1 MTNDTSTPE
10 KERDFWGAFKNF
22 AIVFSFIVNLIL
34 VLVLLIS
41 PAPALMA
48 KGQIVDPLLGNLDA
62 AFAALGDTVINSTV
76 KVDHMLPV
84 QFDLPLKQ
92 GTKVVL
98 TEPVPLQ
105 AKATFFLPDGGGAIN
120 GTVSLNL
127 PEGMALPVNLD
138 LMVPVSS
145 TIPVLID
152 VPVEIPLDK
161 AGMGPA
167 IKKLRDVFHPLIEF
181 LQTIPNTPAEALGLK
196 ADQDSQNP

>member
-1 MTNDTSTPE
+1 MTDASTPKRE
-10 KERDFWGAFKNF
+10 HRFWEAFKNF
-22 AIVFSFIVNLIL
+22 AIVFSFIVNLVL

-41 PAPALMA
+41 PAPAMMA

-62 AFAALGDTVINSTV
+62 AFAALGDTKIKSTV

-92 GTKVVL
+92 GTQVVL

-105 AKATFFLPDGGGAIN
+105 AQATFFLPDGGGAIN

-127 PEGMALPVNLD
+127 PKGMALPVNLD
-138 LMVPVSS
+138 LMVPVNA

-152 VPVEIPLDK
+152 VPVEIPLDE

-167 IKKLRDVFHPLIEF
+167 IKQLRDVFRPLIEF
-181 LQTIPNTPAEALGLK
+181 LQTIPDTPAEALGLK
-196 ADQDSQNP
+196 AEPDLPNP

>member
-1 MTNDTSTPE
+1 MTDASTPK
-10 KERDFWGAFKNF
+10 KERKFWEAFKNF

-48 KGQIVDPLLGNLDA
+48 KGQIVDPLLGKLDA
-62 AFAALGDTVINSTV
+62 AFAALGETEIKSTV

-92 GTKVVL
+92 ETQVVL

-105 AKATFFLPDGGGAIN
+105 AKATFFLPNGGGAIN

-127 PEGMALPVNLD
+127 PQGMALPVNLD

-152 VPVEIPLDK
+152 VPVEIPLDE

-167 IKKLRDVFHPLIEF
+167 IKQLRDVFRPLIKF

-196 ADQDSQNP
+196 AEQDSPNP